1 MIKAEIHLATSKCDF
16 TTQLLLQSLN
26 NNGSKAYQGETMGD
40 YLWYLSQ
47 IRL

>member
-16 TTQLLLQSLN
+16 TTQLLSRSLLLQSLN

-40 YLWYLSQ
+40 YL
-47 IRL
+47 